1 MSLSTVLCSLVVWA
15 LAQKR
20 GMYKLNLPPSPVPR
34 ESSSHIQQTAEK
46 QKLPSSGGLLLSENK
61 KEAPTLNI
69 TALFD
74 RSRCLIEVGAI
85 SSPGGTC
92 VQWRRRNASIGKTAL
107 LSADL
112 QIYFKISSDY
122 CRKLGQLCQVT
133 WIIL

>member
-1 MSLSTVLCSLVVWA
+1 MSLSMVLCSLVVWA

-46 QKLPSSGGLLLSENK
+46 QKLPSSGGLLLSEENENK

-85 SSPGGTC
+85 SSSGGTC

-107 LSADL
+107 LSV
-112 QIYFKISSDY
+112 IFRFTSKSPM
-122 CRKLGQLCQVT
+122 
-133 WIIL
+133 IIAGNLDSCVR